1 MKSAFKT
8 AAKIFKYASW
18 LFIILYCGYILY
30 DDFIF
35 IRQISGFSDFF
46 LFLGIQTLYLTIYF
60 TVFSAYYWLV
70 AVFVVFIYVK
80 FFKPKAV

>member
-18 LFIILYCGYILY
+18 LFVIFYCGYIIY
-30 DDFIF
+30 DDLIF

-46 LFLGIQTLYLTIYF
+46 FFLGIQTLYLTIYF

-70 AVFVVFIYVK
+70 AVFVVFIYVR
-80 FFKPKAV
+80 FFKTKAV